1 MEQRLANTWRMTV
14 NEKKF
19 IETALLSDL
28 RVDGRR
34 PFDYRRLTIKF
45 GREDGSSEVQLGQT
59 HVMGF
64 VTSQL
69 VQPYRDRPNEGTL
82 AIYTEFSPMAD
93 PSFEAG
99 RPGESAVELG
109 RIIDR
114 GLRESRAVDTE
125 SLCVVAGKLVWSIRI
140 DLHILD
146 NGGNLVD
153 TANIAALAA
162 LLTFRR
168 PECTLGGEDG
178 QDVIVHP
185 HEVREPLPLVI
196 HHLPIAVT
204 FAFFSN
210 QNIVVID
217 PTHNEEAVMEGRM
230 TATLNTNGD
239 VCAIQKAGEGVMQ
252 SVIMQCLR
260 IASVKAADIT
270 SKIKNAIESY
280 NTERALRKIK
290 RHSSSAVLDVSE
302 PGAKLW
308 ETQNQCDDQKGV
320 NDLSRHHMERL
331 KLKSEEPGVSQS
343 NDMEVEAQSSVQ
355 DRTNRRDGNA
365 MSFIGGPS
373 SWDPYSKGI
382 DPDVLKATLASHGA
396 PGKKL
401 EESRHEKSCETKTDQ
416 PLEDPDPAPSPN
428 EAAGTGLQ
436 TNGEKKTLKD
446 AVKPKHKRKKKT
458 SSNTDAS

>member
-1 MEQRLANTWRMTV
+1 M
-14 NEKKF
+14 NEKNF

-69 VQPYRDRPNEGTL
+69 VQPYRDRSNEGTL
-82 AIYTEFSPMAD
+82 SIFTEFSPMAD

-125 SLCVVAGKLVWSIRI
+125 SLCVVAGKFVWAVRI

-153 TANIAALAA
+153 AANIAALCA
-162 LLTFRR
+162 LSTFRR
-168 PECTLGGEDG
+168 PECTLGGDDG
-178 QDVIVHP
+178 QEVTIHP
-185 HEVREPLPLVI
+185 PEVREPLPLI
-196 HHLPIAVT
+196 IPHLPIAIT
-204 FAFFSN
+204 FAFFVKEN
-210 QNIVVID
+210 VVVVD
-217 PTHNEEAVMEGRM
+217 PTHYEEAIVGGRM
-230 TATLNTNGD
+230 TVTVNANGD
-239 VCAIQKAGEGVMQ
+239 VCAIQKAGGEGILQ

-270 SKIKNAIESY
+270 TKIKNAVESY

-290 RHSSSAVLDVSE
+290 RHTVSSAVDVSG
-302 PGAKLW
+302 PG
-308 ETQNQCDDQKGV
+308 QKGV
-320 NDLSRHHMERL
+320 DDLSKHHMERL
-331 KLKSEEPGVSQS
+331 KLKSEDCSVSQS
-343 NDMEVEAQSSVQ
+343 NDMEIETQSSKR
-355 DRTNRRDGNA
+355 DKNNKRDGSTK
-365 MSFIGGPS
+365 SFVGGPS

-382 DPDVLKATLASHGA
+382 DSDALKASLASRGA
-396 PGKKL
+396 VTPNKKL
-401 EESRHEKSCETKTDQ
+401 EEPKHETETRQ
-416 PLEDPDPAPSPN
+416 PLADNNPSPLPN
-428 EAAGTGLQ
+428 ETSSGIGLQ
-436 TNGEKKTLKD
+436 TSGEKTLKD
-446 AVKPKHKRKKKT
+446 AIKPKHKRKKK
-458 SSNTDAS
+458 ASGAS